1 MKLFTVFL
9 VEKNEKNGREKG
21 LHLLR
26 EENYGSYF
34 KLPFSNLSEFFENA
48 FNRNMNLKELAPKYY
63 YYKIK

>member
-9 VEKNEKNGREKG
+9 VEKNEKNGRKKG

-26 EENYGSYF
+26 EEKYGSYF

-63 YYKIK
+63 CYKIK